1 MGTVTSNS
9 HLNCGKS
16 IAQRACAVALVGA
29 LGASGLAFS
38 GCSSDNNSNSGSN
51 DTNGTQQATRNAQAS
66 VTGTITKDAKYGAA
80 TTSLT
85 AADLEAAGFELGDS
99 CDVSFGNGYALTDV
113 PYYNGYY
120 VKTGEPV
127 IVAYPNSEYVQV
139 QLNNADLCATA
150 GLEDGMNVTI
160 TMNTPDKD
168 DLTQETLGQVYSTD
182 RADYASDEQFS
193 NFRALTGGNLR
204 ENFLFR
210 GASPVDNSRKRAAIT
225 DNLLKNNGIKTV
237 IDLADSDAEMQGYF
251 ASADFSSDYTKSL
264 YDQGRVT
271 VLANGSSYSTDAYRQ
286 GVAKGMRALLQ
297 NGGPA
302 YIHCMEGKD
311 RTGFVCMLLE
321 ALAGASYDEM
331 CADYMKTYENYYGI
345 TLSETPDRY
354 AAVAELYF
362 DTFAEYLLDAAGYN
376 AIATD
381 GYSQVETYYYQASA
395 THYLLEA
402 GMSLEE
408 VVQLTALI
416 TK

>member
-1 MGTVTSNS
+1 MSTNTTGS
-9 HLNCGKS
+9 HLTCGKS
-16 IAQRACAVALVGA
+16 VARRACAVALAGA
-29 LGASGLAFS
+29 LGVSGFAFA
-38 GCSSDNNSNSGSN
+38 GCSSAASGSGSN
-51 DTNGTQQATRNAQAS
+51 SNGADTAQQATQNALPS
-66 VTGTITKDAKYGAA
+66 VTGTITKDTKYGAA
-80 TTSLT
+80 TTSFT
-85 AADLEAAGFELGDS
+85 AANLEAAGFKLGDS
-99 CDVSFGNGYALTDV
+99 CDVSFGNGYTLTDI

-150 GLEDGMNVTI
+150 GLDDGMSVTI
-160 TMNTPDKD
+160 TMNTPDKNN
-168 DLTQETLGQVYSTD
+168 LTQETLGQVYSTD

-251 ASADFSSDYTKSL
+251 ASADFNSSYTKSL
-264 YDQGRVT
+264 YDEGRVT
-271 VLANGSSYSTDAYRQ
+271 MVAIGASYSTDAYRQ

-311 RTGFVCMLLE
+311 RTGFVCMLVE

-345 TLSETPDRY
+345 TLSGTPDRY
-354 AAVAELYF
+354 AAVAKLYF
-362 DTFAEYLLDAAGYN
+362 DGFAEFLLDTTNGDAIVSGNYKQAATNYLLDA
-376 AIATD
+376 
-381 GYSQVETYYYQASA
+381 
-395 THYLLEA
+395 
-402 GMSLEE
+402 GMTLDEI
-408 VVQLTALI
+408 VQLTALI
-416 TK
+416 SK

>member
-1 MGTVTSNS
+1 M
-9 HLNCGKS
+9 KS
-16 IAQRACAVALVGA
+16 A
-29 LGASGLAFS
+29 
-38 GCSSDNNSNSGSN
+38 
-51 DTNGTQQATRNAQAS
+51 
-66 VTGTITKDAKYGAA
+66 DAKYGAA

-85 AADLEAAGFELGDS
+85 ATDLEAAGFELGDS
-99 CDVSFGNGYALTDV
+99 CDVSFSNGYTLTDI

-150 GLEDGMNVTI
+150 GLEDGMSVTI
-160 TMNTPDKD
+160 TMNTPDKNN
-168 DLTQETLGQVYSTD
+168 LTQETLGQVYSTD

-225 DNLLKNNGIKTV
+225 DNLLKNNGIKTI

-251 ASADFSSDYTKSL
+251 ASADFNSNYTKSL
-264 YDQGRVT
+264 YDEGRVT
-271 VLANGSSYSTDAYRQ
+271 MVAIGASYSTNAYRQ

-311 RTGFVCMLLE
+311 RTGFVCMLVE

-345 TLSETPDRY
+345 TLSGTPDRY
-354 AAVAELYF
+354 AAVAKLYF
-362 DTFAEYLLDAAGYN
+362 DGFAEFLLDTTNGDAIVSGNYKQAATNYLLDA
-376 AIATD
+376 
-381 GYSQVETYYYQASA
+381 
-395 THYLLEA
+395 
-402 GMSLEE
+402 GMTLDEIE
-408 VVQLTALI
+408 QLTTLI
-416 TK
+416 TN